1 MRILLADDHT
11 LVRAGIRALLE
22 RIPEVEVIAEA
33 SDGRDAVKL
42 AESLHPDMVVIDVVM
57 PTLNGL
63 DAAARVLKAS
73 PQIKVIMLSMYAN
86 EEYVLEALRVGAAG
100 YLLKDA
106 ATTELLEAIQ
116 AVRRGDTYLSPAI
129 EKKVRE
135 SRLASGKNV
144 QPGGLGAVE
153 QLSDRQREILQLLAE
168 GKSTKEIAFLLNVS
182 AKTVETHRSR
192 LMERLNVHDLPA
204 LVRIAMRAGMIAPDK

>member
-22 RIPEVEVIAEA
+22 RVPEVEVVAEA
-33 SDGRDAVKL
+33 SDGREAVKL
-42 AESLHPDMVVIDVVM
+42 AESLQPDVVVIDVVM

-63 DAAARVLKAS
+63 DAAVRLIKAA
-73 PQIKVIMLSMYAN
+73 PRIKIIMLSMYAN
-86 EEYVLEALRVGAAG
+86 EEYVLQALRVGAVG

-106 ATTELLEAIQ
+106 ATTELLEAIE
-116 AVRRGDTYLSPAI
+116 AVKRGDTYLSPAI

-135 SRLASGKNV
+135 SRLSPGKDV
-144 QPGGLGAVE
+144 QPDALGALE

-168 GKSTKEIAFLLNVS
+168 SKSVKEIAFLLNVS

-192 LMERLNVHDLPA
+192 LMERLNLRDLPA
-204 LVRIAMRAGMIAPDK
+204 LVRLAMRAGMVPPDK